1 MTFPS
6 RLTFDGCAWLDP
18 EAYYDGPVDAD
29 LSNLDPRDTAAFWT
43 EAETHDRASMRT
55 RWPDYRGKVPAG
67 LAAAIID
74 DIEAKGATC
83 SKP

>member
-1 MTFPS
+1 MIDEP
-6 RLTFDGCAWLDP
+6 LWLDP
-18 EAYYDGPVDAD
+18 TAHYDGPAHDTND
-29 LSNLDPRDTAAFWT
+29 LEALATFWT
-43 EAETHDRASMRT
+43 EALNTDRASMRA